1 MTYHPARLRFAAP
14 QFEQRMID
22 QISNIETLKARLALQ
37 AQTPPAP
44 SAPPPV
50 ETWNPPFC
58 GDIDMRICRDGSW
71 RYQGSPIQRP
81 ALVRLFSTILRKDPE
96 RYVLVTPA
104 ECVGI
109 VVEDAPFVA
118 VELSAEGIGPKQI
131 LRFRTNVDEWVQ
143 ANAEHPMRFDAA
155 EADGVKPY
163 VLVRGGLW
171 ALAKRSVA
179 IDLIALGEVRNDSEG
194 SYFGV
199 WSAGTFFP
207 ISPAGELEGLE

>member
-1 MTYHPARLRFAAP
+1 MIARVSTIESLKAQLALPAQMPAAP
-14 QFEQRMID
+14 I
-22 QISNIETLKARLALQ
+22 A
-37 AQTPPAP
+37 PA
-44 SAPPPV
+44 PV

-58 GDIDMRICRDGSW
+58 GNIDMQICRDGSW

-81 ALVRLFSTILRKDPE
+81 ALVRLFSSILRKDPG

-118 VELSAEGIGPKQI
+118 VELSAEGIGPEQI
-131 LRFRTNVDEWVQ
+131 LGFRTNVDEWVQ
-143 ANAEHPMRFDAA
+143 ASAEHPLRFDAA

-171 ALAKRSVA
+171 ALVKRSIA
-179 IDLIALGEVRNDSEG
+179 IDLIALGEVRNDAEG
-194 SYFGV
+194 GFFGI
-199 WSAGTFFP
+199 WSAGAFFP
-207 ISPAGELEGLE
+207 ISPARDLEDFE